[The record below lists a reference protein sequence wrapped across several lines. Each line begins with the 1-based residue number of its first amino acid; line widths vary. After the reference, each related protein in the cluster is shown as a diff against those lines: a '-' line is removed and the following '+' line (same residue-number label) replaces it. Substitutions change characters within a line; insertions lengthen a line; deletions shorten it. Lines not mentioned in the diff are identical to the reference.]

1 MKSLLKLFEVNS
13 TKVFCKKKKQTYYI
27 LQNMLHAKWF
37 EEYFAKQIMLQMNI
51 TECFKTS

>member
-1 MKSLLKLFEVNS
+1 MKSLLKSLKLILQRHFV
-13 TKVFCKKKKQTYYI
+13 KKKKTYTI
-27 LQNMLHAKWF
+27 LQNMLHVKWF

>member
-13 TKVFCKKKKQTYYI
+13 TKAFCKKKQTYSI
-27 LQNMLHAKWF
+27 LQNMLHVKWF